1 MQKHLFHDITLL
13 SLMFFQFPLSLV
25 RYRAFL
31 DIVML
36 TFCWNIRKV
45 ITICLFNIRN
55 IVIWCVR
62 FFLSGK
68 TLKGTHPQQLK
79 HALICN
85 LDVSLECTN
94 FQMKTIFSIKRFE
107 QLLIWSK
114 LCGESLCLWQSSNIF
129 ILNVCWI
136 SNTTAATHIILCFR
150 PICIQTVAFCILHLS
165 SNLVPPY
172 SGRALRPF
180 LKCGGGHIVPP
191 LVF

>member
-1 MQKHLFHDITLL
+1 MQKHLFHNITLL

-94 FQMKTIFSIKRFE
+94 FE
-107 QLLIWSK
+107 Q
-114 LCGESLCLWQSSNIF
+114 GAPGYFVTN
-129 ILNVCWI
+129 
-136 SNTTAATHIILCFR
+136 
-150 PICIQTVAFCILHLS
+150 LS
-165 SNLVPPY
+165 PNLSPNLVMN
-172 SGRALRPF
+172 
-180 LKCGGGHIVPP
+180 
-191 LVF
+191 LVNHQIR

>member
-1 MQKHLFHDITLL
+1 
-13 SLMFFQFPLSLV
+13 MFFQFPLSLV

-165 SNLVPPY
+165 SNLVPFTPSY
-172 SGRALRPF
+172 HLQTCGSCRLFLTNRRKSGSVPTSIWRALTLF
-180 LKCGGGHIVPP
+180 
-191 LVF
+191 

>member
-1 MQKHLFHDITLL
+1 
-13 SLMFFQFPLSLV
+13 MFFQFPLSLV

-136 SNTTAATHIILCFR
+136 SNTTAAR
-150 PICIQTVAFCILHLS
+150 PHYSVFSFHLY
-165 SNLVPPY
+165 SNCGFL
-172 SGRALRPF
+172 ALFYIYPAIWC
-180 LKCGGGHIVPP
+180 LLPHLTISKHV
-191 LVF
+191 VHKN